1 MIVQIDIDCRLFM
14 SPPFFNVLLVIAYY
28 AIVLDCIWLFTIL
41 VTSHFVL

>member
-14 SPPFFNVLLVIAYY
+14 SPQFFNVLIVIAYY

-41 VTSHFVL
+41 VTLHFVL